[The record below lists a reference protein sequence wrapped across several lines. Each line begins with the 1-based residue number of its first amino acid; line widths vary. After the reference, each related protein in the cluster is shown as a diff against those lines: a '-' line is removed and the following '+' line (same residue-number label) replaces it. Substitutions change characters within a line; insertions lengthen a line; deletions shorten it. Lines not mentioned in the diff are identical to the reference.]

1 MKNLVIAM
9 VLAAFLVACASK
21 KPVTSTDGSV
31 PEKAAETA
39 PTSSTSTTSTP
50 PSTASV
56 AVDPLNDPNSLLATR
71 SLYYPL
77 DGYVIQDA
85 DGDTVQE
92 HAKYL
97 AAHPDRKIRLE
108 GNADERG
115 STEYNLALGQRR
127 ADGVKKMLILGGAKS
142 SQIETASYGEEKPKA
157 EGHGEA
163 AWAQNRRADLVYK

>member
-9 VLAAFLVACASK
+9 VLATFLVACASK
-21 KPVTSTDGSV
+21 KPVSSTDGSV
-31 PEKAAETA
+31 PEKSAETA
-39 PTSSTSTTSTP
+39 PSTDSSSSPTSTP
-50 PSTASV
+50 TV
-56 AVDPLNDPNSLLATR
+56 GVDPLNDPKSLLATR

-77 DGYVIQDA
+77 DGYAVQAA
-85 DGDTVQE
+85 DEETVQE

-97 AAHPDRKIRLE
+97 AANPGRKIRVE

-127 ADGVKKMLILGGAKS
+127 ADGVKKMLVLGGAKS

-163 AWAQNRRADLVYK
+163 AWSQNRRADLNY

>member
-1 MKNLVIAM
+1 MKNLVIVV
-9 VLAAFLVACASK
+9 VLATFLVACASK
-21 KPVTSTDGSV
+21 KPVTPADGSA

-39 PTSSTSTTSTP
+39 SSTDSSSSPTSTP
-50 PSTASV
+50 TV
-56 AVDPLNDPNSLLATR
+56 GVDPLNDPQSLLATR

-77 DGYVIQDA
+77 DGYAVQAA
-85 DGDTVQE
+85 DEETVQE

-97 AAHPDRKIRLE
+97 AANPGRKIRVE

-127 ADGVKKMLILGGAKS
+127 ADGVKKMLVLGGAKS

-163 AWAQNRRADLVYK
+163 AWSQNRRADLNY

>member
-1 MKNLVIAM
+1 MKNLVIVV
-9 VLAAFLVACASK
+9 VLATFLVACASK
-21 KPVTSTDGSV
+21 KPVTPADGSA

-39 PTSSTSTTSTP
+39 SSTDSSSSPTSTP
-50 PSTASV
+50 TV
-56 AVDPLNDPNSLLATR
+56 GVDPLNDPQSLLATR

-77 DGYVIQDA
+77 DGYAVQAA
-85 DGDTVQE
+85 DEETVQE

-97 AAHPDRKIRLE
+97 AANPGRKIRVE

-127 ADGVKKMLILGGAKS
+127 ADGVKKMLVLGGAKS

-163 AWAQNRRADLVYK
+163 AWSQNRRVDLNY

>member
-9 VLAAFLVACASK
+9 LLSSFLVACASK
-21 KPVTSTDGSV
+21 KPVTPADGSASNQATETASTD
-31 PEKAAETA
+31 T
-39 PTSSTSTTSTP
+39 PTSSSTTT
-50 PSTASV
+50 TSV

-77 DGYVIQDA
+77 DGYVIQAA
-85 DGDTVQE
+85 DEETVQE

-97 AAHPDRKIRLE
+97 AAHADRKIRLE

-163 AWAQNRRADLVYK
+163 AWSLNRRADLVYK